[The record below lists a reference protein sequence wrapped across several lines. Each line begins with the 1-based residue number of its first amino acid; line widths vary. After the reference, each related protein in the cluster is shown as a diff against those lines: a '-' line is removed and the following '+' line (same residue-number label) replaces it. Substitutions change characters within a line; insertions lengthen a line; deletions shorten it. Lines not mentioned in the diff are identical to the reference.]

1 MKKPMIM
8 AVLAAALVL
17 SSCSSGVKQED
28 YDSMKSSLE
37 AQVAE
42 ENQAKESVQTQL
54 SEAESSADSAIA
66 SLSAEYEQISVEYA
80 SYKESMSAYEGLSAA
95 EAEARRIEA
104 ESVSQAEADSIA
116 AAESESI
123 AQAEAEAAAGY
134 ETGITYS
141 QLARTPDDYE
151 GKLIKFKGKV
161 VQVINGTSEIQIRLA
176 VNNDYD
182 NILYCSYNPDIVS
195 SRVLE
200 DDKITVYGKS
210 VGLISYKS
218 TMGGTI
224 TIPAAVLDKIDQ

>member
-1 MKKPMIM
+1 MKKPMI
-8 AVLAAALVL
+8 LAALATTLVL
-17 SSCSSGVKQED
+17 SACASSIKQEE

-42 ENQAKESVQTQL
+42 ENQAKESVQAEL

-66 SLSAEYEQISVEYA
+66 SLSAEYDQLSSEYA
-80 SYKESMSAYEGLSAA
+80 SYKESMSAYEGLSSA

-123 AQAEAEAAAGY
+123 AQSEAEAAAGY
-134 ETGITYS
+134 DTGITYN

-161 VQVINGTSEIQIRLA
+161 VQVIDGTSEIQIRLA

-182 NILYCSYNPDIVS
+182 KILFCSYSPDIVS
-195 SRVLE
+195 ARILE
-200 DDKITVYGKS
+200 DDKITVYGKFT
-210 VGLISYKS
+210 GLISYKS
-218 TMGGTI
+218 TMGATI
-224 TIPAAVLDKIDQ
+224 TIPGAVLDKIDQ